1 MEVTMKSLISSTIHS
16 YSVPLSDGAFLSK
29 KILGLVAPEGVIML
43 DFDLPVGGHENSL
56 VDCVT
61 VQTREEAIERLE
73 VYAAANPSVS
83 FYVQNTAGGIRAF
96 IAQDTDFDNGLRIS
110 AELNADPAYRMIAQG
125 QGYMTIRIGN
135 KWEEDSNR
143 QRTGQ
148 VRPEVWEK
156 PWMIGN
162 ANPDHYMAC
171 WVSYYWGMCQK
182 YDGIAS
188 WMTQEEHERLL
199 EERREERRL
208 NWLTVRKA
216 AGTRR
221 NEAGLT
227 DKQQALADRMMRKW
241 IVANPGSNADKRDR
255 ALAAIIRKVAQ

>member
-1 MEVTMKSLISSTIHS
+1 MKTLVSEIVHP
-16 YSVPLSDGAFLSK
+16 YSIPLSDGAFLSK

-61 VQTREEAIERLE
+61 VHTREEAIERLE
-73 VYAAANPSVS
+73 VYAAANPGTS
-83 FYVQNTAGGIRAF
+83 FYVQNTAGGVRAF
-96 IAQDTDFDNGLRIS
+96 IAQETSFVEGLRIS
-110 AELNADPAYRMIAQG
+110 AELNADPAYRMIAEK

-162 ANPDHYMAC
+162 ATPDHYMSC
-171 WVSYYWGMCQK
+171 WISYYWGMCQK
-182 YDGIAS
+182 YDGIAT
-188 WMTQEEHERLL
+188 WMTEEEHQQLL

-208 NWLTVRKA
+208 NWLKGRKA
-216 AGTRR
+216 MGPRC

-227 DKQQALADRMMRKW
+227 DGQQAVVDREMRRFIANNPLATEE
-241 IVANPGSNADKRDR
+241 KRAR
-255 ALAAIIRKVAQ
+255 ALAAAIRKIKG